1 MAKIMKTSHVG
12 EGAFVTSDSMLD
24 GIRMV
29 GRHRVACGLVD
40 AEEKKVVG
48 AAVYG
53 EEICCIDSRCQRL
66 KV

>member
-1 MAKIMKTSHVG
+1 MATITKSSHVG
-12 EGAFVTSDSMLD
+12 GGASVTSDSMVD

-48 AAVYG
+48 AAV
-53 EEICCIDSRCQRL
+53 
-66 KV
+66 